1 MSEFIGFFLLGTKEQ
16 TAEVVRERL
25 AEYKNTDA
33 TERAQHFSYIV
44 APVSGIQLM
53 QYLYKDGVWGV
64 VIEGEAHMLYTL
76 CIDPVRELEVLKA
89 DFQEMY
95 L

>member
-25 AEYKNTDA
+25 AEYKNTNA
-33 TERAQHFSYIV
+33 AERAQHFSYIV
-44 APVSGIQLM
+44 APVNKVTLL
-53 QYLYKDGVWGV
+53 QYLCDDKVWGV
-64 VIEGEAHMLYTL
+64 VIEGQAYMLYTL